1 MPRTKE
7 QFQQMQEAS
16 KAEIL
21 QAALELFAEKGFEN
35 TAISEIARRAGVSQ
49 GLMYNYFAG
58 KDALL
63 LAIFEKGWAEV
74 QSSFVVKPHKGRKK
88 ASLYDFIAQACRAT
102 VEKRDFWRFVYIMR
116 SQPLVLERLGVNILA
131 FEQMILAQLAQFC
144 AASPVSSNSP
154 NESVVIADNNAQAEA
169 HIIFALI
176 DGICFHCLSSPQKY
190 PLDEVLA
197 FLKPLYDD
205 RFLAE

>member
-7 QFQQMQEAS
+7 QFQQMQESS

-35 TAISEIARRAGVSQ
+35 TSISAIARRAGLSQ
-49 GLMYNYFAG
+49 GLMYNYFAS

-74 QSSFVVKPHKGRKK
+74 QSSFVVKPRKGRKK
-88 ASLYDFIAQACRAT
+88 ASLYDFIVQACRAT
-102 VEKRDFWRFVYIMR
+102 LEKRDFWRFVYIMR

-144 AASPVSSNSP
+144 AASPLPLNSLDESAVSPPDNS
-154 NESVVIADNNAQAEA
+154 QTEA
-169 HIIFALI
+169 RIIFALI
-176 DGICFHCLSSPQKY
+176 DGICFHCLSSSQEY
-190 PLDEVLA
+190 PLNDVFALLQA
-197 FLKPLYDD
+197 QYDN
-205 RFLAE
+205 RFLQE